1 MTMKTKYVI
10 ATFAAL
16 ALVAAGSLFAVGA
29 SAEDNMKPE
38 TTKPESMKPDHMK
51 GDAMKGD
58 AMKGDAMKG
67 DAMKGDAMKGDAM
80 KGDAMKPDHMKGD
93 AMKGDDAMGGARFY
107 FLCAAAPLRS
117 SRRSGFEDAKWAT
130 GTGNRR

>member
-1 MTMKTKYVI
+1 MKTKYAI
-10 ATFAAL
+10 TTFAAL

-67 DAMKGDAMKGDAM
+67 D
-80 KGDAMKPDHMKGD
+80 
-93 AMKGDDAMGGARFY
+93 DAMGGTQ
-107 FLCAAAPLRS
+107 
-117 SRRSGFEDAKWAT
+117 K
-130 GTGNRR
+130 